1 MNFAKTLKFYI
12 VYFILIVF
20 LGCGQKKLAKNSP
33 APEIDFKDLDNK
45 TYTLEKYKGKVILL
59 HFWTDFCQSCRAEFP
74 RMQSTYKALEGE
86 KFELLAV
93 NVGQPKSASEKFRKD
108 FSVTFPMLI
117 DEKAISKEL
126 YKVEAFPTN
135 YFITPEG
142 KILRKIVGW
151 LDQSQIEFVINK
163 YKK

>member
-1 MNFAKTLKFYI
+1 M
-12 VYFILIVF
+12 YFNSLRFVF
-20 LGCGQKKLAKNSP
+20 TWVVLGLFFSCGQKKLGKGSI
-33 APEIDFKDLDNK
+33 APEIDFKDLENK
-45 TYTLEKYKGKVILL
+45 VYSLEKYKGKVILL

-93 NVGQPKSASEKFRKD
+93 NVGQPKSASQKFKQD

-117 DEKAISKEL
+117 DEKGVSKDL

-163 YKK
+163 FKK

>member
-1 MNFAKTLKFYI
+1 MFRFYSI
-12 VYFILIVF
+12 FIF
-20 LGCGQKKLAKNSP
+20 LPMFLLVSCGDKKLGKGSN
-33 APEIDFKDLDNK
+33 APEIPFKDLEN
-45 TYTLEKYKGKVILL
+45 TSHTLAQYKGKVVLL

-74 RMQSTYKALEGE
+74 RMQETYKALEGE

-93 NVGQPKSASEKFRKD
+93 NVGQPKSASEKFKKD
-108 FSVTFPMLI
+108 FSVTFPMLT
-117 DEKAISKEL
+117 DEKNISKEL

-135 YFITPEG
+135 YFITPDG

-151 LDQSQIEFVINK
+151 LDQSQIEFVLKK